1 MTAQTPDANPPD
13 DGAARDRR
21 DLRRGAVVNLLGNLF
36 KLADP
41 VLLVAVFAAFGAERF
56 GTFYFAQAVV
66 LLLLRVC
73 LVGMDKALLW
83 WVPRESDRRPSP
95 LLVRAAWASLGLAS
109 AVVLVSVAVV
119 GPSLMVELGRPAEA
133 ADTLRL
139 LVVSLPLLVCLEL
152 LTHATMGTRRMETN
166 MVVKDMVLP
175 IAFPGFAMGF
185 AMFGWLDDGLGL
197 AYFAANAVAVVV
209 ALAGYRRLFRGRR
222 PGTASPP
229 GLLSYALPMW
239 AAEVSNSLLQR
250 VDVLLVE
257 AFTADMALVG
267 TWGIVTKVSNSLRAI
282 RRSFDPVVAA
292 IAGEPSV
299 SKERLREVMG
309 QATFMVSAIQVP
321 VVAFLLLF
329 VEDLLAMFGGELATA
344 GTPLIILAV
353 GWLIAS
359 TVGLAGVALYA
370 RGHARLHL
378 FNVLGTIVVI
388 VAVGVFAIPRWGL
401 DGAALAVVLGYLA
414 QAVAQA
420 LLLRRLAGVWGVDWG
435 SLRAL
440 GAGLAGGAVALG
452 IGAAVGWTSMPAR
465 AAVFGGFLLTYGVLV
480 WRGLRAGFRR

>member
-1 MTAQTPDANPPD
+1 MSTPPAPPSTESAE
-13 DGAARDRR
+13 AARDQR

-83 WVPRESDRRPSP
+83 WVPREPDRRPGP
-95 LLVRAAWASLGLAS
+95 MLVRAAWLTLGLAS
-109 AVVLVSVAVV
+109 ATVLVSIAFV
-119 GPSLMVELGRPAEA
+119 GPELMARFGRAPESAVA
-133 ADTLRL
+133 LRL
-139 LVVSLPLLVCLEL
+139 LVVSLPLLVALEL

-166 MVVKDMVLP
+166 MLVKDIVLP
-175 IAFPGFAMGF
+175 VAFPGIAMVL
-185 AMFGWLDDGLGL
+185 AVLGWLDTGLGL
-197 AYFAANAVAVVV
+197 AYFGANAAAVVV
-209 ALAGYRRLFRGRR
+209 AWLGYRRQFRDRL
-222 PGTASPP
+222 PGTPSPP

-250 VDVLLVE
+250 VDVLMVE
-257 AFTADMALVG
+257 ALTTDMALVG
-267 TWGIVTKVSNSLRAI
+267 TWGIVTKVSNALRAI

-299 SKERLREVMG
+299 SKARLREVMG

-321 VVAFLLLF
+321 VVVFLLLF
-329 VEDLLAMFGGELATA
+329 ARDLLGLFGGELATA
-344 GTPLIILAV
+344 GPPLIILAV
-353 GWLIAS
+353 GWLVAS

-378 FNVLGTIVVI
+378 MNVLGTIVVI
-388 VAVGVFAIPRWGL
+388 VSVGFFTVPRWGL
-401 DGAALAVVLGYLA
+401 VGTAISVVAGYLVQAVV
-414 QAVAQA
+414 QAG
-420 LLLRRLAGVWGVDWG
+420 LLRRLAGVWGVDWG
-435 SLRAL
+435 SLRAV
-440 GAGLAGGAVALG
+440 GAGALAVA
-452 IGAAVGWTSMPAR
+452 AATPVAVFVGWTSVLER
-465 AAVFGGFLLTYGVLV
+465 SVVFAVFAATYGALV
-480 WRGLRAGFRR
+480 WRGLRSGVRR